1 MNVVRSATTQ
11 VKSQA
16 ERFDRVACAIAYAGE
31 HFRAQPTLADM
42 ASAAGLSPHHF
53 QRLFTAW
60 AGVSPKKFVQY
71 LSLEHA
77 KSVLREPG
85 STVLDATFATGLSS
99 AGRLHD
105 LFVRIEQMT
114 PGEFGDGGSG
124 LRINYALD
132 YTPFGRVIV
141 ASTARGVCELA
152 FVDVQADAVAALQ
165 QRFPRAELRHR
176 RDLYQSQALAIF
188 RDDWSQLDEIRLHLR
203 ASPFQL
209 KVWQSLLTIPYGR
222 LATYGAVAASIGQPT
237 ASRAVGTAV
246 GQNPV
251 AYLIPCH
258 RVIRASGALGG
269 YRWRPARKAAIV
281 GREAATSLS
290 GSGNRRN

>member
-1 MNVVRSATTQ
+1 VNKGSTAAPPTQ
-11 VKSQA
+11 PQA
-16 ERFDRVACAIAYAGE
+16 DRFDQVARAIAYAGE
-31 HFRAQPTLADM
+31 HYRAQPTLADM

-60 AGVSPKKFVQY
+60 AGVSPKKFIQY

-85 STVLDATFATGLSS
+85 GTVLDATYATGLSGP
-99 AGRLHD
+99 GRLHD

-114 PGEFGDGGSG
+114 PGEFGDGGAK
-124 LRINYALD
+124 LCINYRFD
-132 YTPFGRVIV
+132 DSPFGAVFV
-141 ASTARGVCELA
+141 ASTARGVCHLS
-152 FVDVQADAVAALQ
+152 FADSKQAALAGLRQ
-165 QRFPRAELRHR
+165 QFPRAELNHVA
-176 RDLYQSQALAIF
+176 DTFQSQALEIF
-188 RDDWSQLDEIRLHLR
+188 RDRWSQLDEIRLHLR

-209 KVWQSLLTIPYGR
+209 KVWESLLSIPYGR

-237 ASRAVGTAV
+237 ASRAVGTAI

-258 RVIRASGALGG
+258 RVIRASGQLGG
-269 YRWRPARKAAIV
+269 YRWRPERKAAIV
-281 GREAATSLS
+281 GREAAMEF
-290 GSGNRRN
+290 GDD